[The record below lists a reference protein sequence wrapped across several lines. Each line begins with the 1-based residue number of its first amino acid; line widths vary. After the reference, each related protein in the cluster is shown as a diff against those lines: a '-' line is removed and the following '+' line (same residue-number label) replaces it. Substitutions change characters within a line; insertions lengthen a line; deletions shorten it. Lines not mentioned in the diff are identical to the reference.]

1 MNPLVPFLTMPY
13 VRAQRVLYLARD
25 SRVFH
30 MQSIHIARQAL
41 HLVILLND
49 LVDTEDGP
57 NDEQEDERIDLEE
70 CVFLKPR
77 KKTI

>member
-1 MNPLVPFLTMPY
+1 MPY
-13 VRAQRVLYLARD
+13 IRAQRVLYLARD

-49 LVDTEDGP
+49 LVDSEDGP
-57 NDEQEDERIDLEE
+57 DDEQEDERIDLEE
-70 CVFLKPR
+70 WVVWDPDNCSL
-77 KKTI
+77 I

>member
-1 MNPLVPFLTMPY
+1 MPY

-25 SRVFH
+25 SKVFH

-49 LVDTEDGP
+49 LVDTEEGP
-57 NDEQEDERIDLEE
+57 DDEQEDERIDLEE
-70 CVFLKPR
+70 CVLFSAAR
-77 KKTI
+77 RSH